1 MTAPG
6 PSPRLMSPTEASVTA
21 RVRTTNLR
29 DVAPSAPRARSTIRL
44 RGFLGR
50 TSRRK
55 RPAGS
60 ARAPASRAQRP
71 SSRRISIRTR
81 SPACAPEPRRPTA
94 VPVATSRGARSSSAR
109 AGCAAARPALVQRD
123 RAASAAAAARALNA
137 ACACASSAASE
148 RARARRRPA
157 QAGVGLGVRRRGQP
171 ATLRRRRPGHLL
183 ARFPGLAAS
192 ARPPTQDEQP
202 DGAQPEGLDDHR
214 HSRDERQ
221 HEQNAADH
229 AQDAHEWTHEPHAA
243 GAQREHHEQE
253 RDRHCPGEAEARDE
267 AVLSIACE
275 LVRAHIP
282 GLAANRR
289 AVDEVRGDIELGKC
303 AEHLAERVQDRSG
316 EDQVD
321 EPARHLRVAQADRP
335 KQVVEDQDQAERRE
349 SLNDARSDQ
358 AARVLVDRDQELRQ
372 RLEPRPA
379 LQQRLD
385 DHLPG
390 QNQQAGR
397 ESRNRG
403 RGAEAG
409 LPLEL
414 VFLAHRRDWVRATRG
429 GWYSTSSRS
438 TARERRSPAASRRS
452 RAGAIRRISPSTRRC
467 VRSWSGLSGA
477 KRVSRPAGGSRTRA
491 ARPWPPRP

>member
-1 MTAPG
+1 M
-6 PSPRLMSPTEASVTA
+6 
-21 RVRTTNLR
+21 
-29 DVAPSAPRARSTIRL
+29 
-44 RGFLGR
+44 
-50 TSRRK
+50 TSRRPRRGRAARSGCAASSGARRAESALRD
-55 RPAGS
+55 RPERP
-60 ARAPASRAQRP
+60 RAAAQRP

-94 VPVATSRGARSSSAR
+94 APVATSRGARSSSAR

-148 RARARRRPA
+148 RARARRHRGSG
-157 QAGVGLGVRRRGQP
+157 AGVSASRPTAARPRP
-171 ATLRRRRPGHLL
+171 LRRRRPRHRL

-192 ARPPTQDEQP
+192 SRPPTQEEQP

-243 GAQREHHEQE
+243 GAQRQHHEQE
-253 RDRHCPGEAEARDE
+253 RDRHGPGQAEARDE
-267 AVLSIACE
+267 AVLPILRE
-275 LVRAHIP
+275 VVRAHIP

-289 AVDEVRGDIELGKC
+289 AVDELRGDIELGKR
-303 AEHLAERVQDRSG
+303 AEHLTERVQDRSG

-349 SLNDARSDQ
+349 CLNDARSDQ

-385 DHLPG
+385 EHLPG

-397 ESRNRG
+397 ERRNRG

-414 VFLAHRRDWVRATRG
+414 VFLAHRRGWVRAAARAAGSTRRPRVRP
-429 GWYSTSSRS
+429 T
-438 TARERRSPAASRRS
+438 RETRSPAASTRS
-452 RAGAIRRISPSTRRC
+452 RAGAITRISPSTRRR
-467 VRSWSGLSGA
+467 VRSWSG
-477 KRVSRPAGGSRTRA
+477 REWRH
-491 ARPWPPRP
+491 ARQPPRWWK